1 MKTYQF
7 FLILSTSL
15 AMKKNTP
22 ADKAIEHLWPP
33 KKNSCINRQLLVQ
46 MHSLVTDH
54 WVGHAQHTTPITPGA
69 TLPNHIAIIHDHWS
83 KRRHFFKPTP
93 SSHQQHPSWH
103 PRARQH
109 LASRGEPWQVA
120 KRQVFFFSSSRWMDP
135 WRWTPANVSR
145 FFIEM
150 NIHVLEASS
159 VETFSWRW
167 VLAFVCSKFWNS
179 REFCVFVFGAS
190 DHASCSSVFPGWG
203 AFPPTN
209 VP

>member
-1 MKTYQF
+1 MTQKKPVASTGNFWCKCIAWSLHKKSPARDTNHARCNTSQSHSNHTRPLVQAATF
-7 FLILSTSL
+7 FFNQHLPAIS
-15 AMKKNTP
+15 NTP
-22 ADKAIEHLWPP
+22 ADTLELGNTLH
-33 KKNSCINRQLLVQ
+33 QGG
-46 MHSLVTDH
+46 SLGK
-54 WVGHAQHTTPITPGA
+54 W
-69 TLPNHIAIIHDHWS
+69 
-83 KRRHFFKPTP
+83 RRG
-93 SSHQQHPSWH
+93 
-103 PRARQH
+103 R
-109 LASRGEPWQVA
+109 
-120 KRQVFFFSSSRWMDP
+120 FFFSSSRWMDP